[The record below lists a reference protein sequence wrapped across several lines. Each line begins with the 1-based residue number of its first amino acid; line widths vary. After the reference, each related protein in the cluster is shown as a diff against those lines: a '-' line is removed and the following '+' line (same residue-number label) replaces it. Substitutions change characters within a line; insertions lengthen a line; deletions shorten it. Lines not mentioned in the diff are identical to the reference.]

1 MKVDYMVAF
10 SRVQK
15 QEILD
20 KFGTNIGGR
29 TQKVID
35 SSFMSNVDK
44 YMPQDSNQM
53 ITNMYSS
60 TKVGNGEINI
70 NTPYAPYVH
79 EGELYV
85 DPKTKKGAFYDPVS
99 GRYWSRPGIK
109 KIPSGKKLN
118 YHGGSLRGDHFVERM
133 LADHFEDIVNA
144 GQKEIDK

>member
-44 YMPQDSNQM
+44 YMPQ
-53 ITNMYSS
+53 
-60 TKVGNGEINI
+60 E
-70 NTPYAPYVH
+70 
-79 EGELYV
+79 
-85 DPKTKKGAFYDPVS
+85 
-99 GRYWSRPGIK
+99 
-109 KIPSGKKLN
+109 
-118 YHGGSLRGDHFVERM
+118 
-133 LADHFEDIVNA
+133 
-144 GQKEIDK
+144 